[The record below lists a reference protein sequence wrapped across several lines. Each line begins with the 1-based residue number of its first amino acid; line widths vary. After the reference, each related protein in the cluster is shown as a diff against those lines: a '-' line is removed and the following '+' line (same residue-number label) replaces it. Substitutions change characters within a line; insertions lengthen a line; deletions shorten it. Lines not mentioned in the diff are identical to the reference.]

1 MMQAAQSGTPM
12 PNNAEM
18 TRFWTVMAAAMQNI
32 TQGREPVKEGL
43 DRAAAR
49 IKGAE

>member
-1 MMQAAQSGTPM
+1 M

-18 TRFWTVMAAAMQNI
+18 ARFWTVMAAAMQNI

-43 DRAAAR
+43 DHAAQRIRAT
-49 IKGAE
+49 E